1 MNVTS
6 SKSRPVGHEPSAPPD
21 ERALFSRLAASMA
34 RHRRAVIITWLLV
47 AFAAA
52 PLALTLSSALS
63 GAGWEAQGSIAQVVR
78 DELRKDFASLG
89 AENPIVV
96 YHQATPI
103 TADPSGLRSL
113 VAQLQHAPHA
123 HAVVEPALR
132 FLREAGLISRDG
144 RTALDPRRP
153 GSSTTDAQRPDRG
166 RRARPYVG
174 GLQLASG
181 AQAKVTGEWPVWSD
195 FNKVNAEALHKA
207 ELRQRPAHARS
218 CCSSRSGR

>member
-6 SKSRPVGHEPSAPPD
+6 SESPPVGHEPSAPPD

-78 DELRKDFASLG
+78 DELRKDFGSLG

-96 YHQATPI
+96 YHQSTPI
-103 TADPSGLRSL
+103 TADPSGLQ
-113 VAQLQHAPHA
+113 VARREASQHAPRA
-123 HAVVEPALR
+123 TGVVDPLSVPPET
-132 FLREAGLISRDG
+132 GLISRDG
-144 RTALDPRRP
+144 RTALIPVAQTGHLRR
-153 GSSTTDAQRPDRG
+153 AAADRG
-166 RRARPYVG
+166 G
-174 GLQLASG
+174 
-181 AQAKVTGEWPVWSD
+181 
-195 FNKVNAEALHKA
+195 
-207 ELRQRPAHARS
+207 
-218 CCSSRSGR
+218 